1 MRRRYVHGLTPEEQR
16 GLTRAYRTGADPG
29 LVRRAH
35 AVLLSGDG
43 LSVPEIC
50 RLLRV
55 DQSAVHRWLD
65 RFKSGGVSGLVT
77 VWSDGRPPRWGEEY
91 ESLLVETVRH
101 DPRWY
106 GLEQSVWTC
115 GLLAGYLAERTGVAM
130 SAERVRVLLHGHGIN
145 LKQPTPVVH
154 SPDPR
159 YDPKG

>member
-1 MRRRYVHGLTPEEQR
+1 MRRRYVYELTVEERQE
-16 GLTRAYRTGADPG
+16 LTDAYRCGADPNDG
-29 LVRRAH
+29 RRAH
-35 AVLLSGDG
+35 AVLLSADG
-43 LSVPEIC
+43 LAVPEIA
-50 RLLRV
+50 RLLHV

-65 RFKSGGVSGLVT
+65 RYESGGASGLVS

-106 GLEQSVWTC
+106 GLEQSAWTC
-115 GLLAGYLAERTGVAM
+115 GLLVGYLAERTGVAM
-130 SAERVRVLLHGHGIN
+130 SAERVRVLLHGHGIS
-145 LKQPTPVVH
+145 LKQPTAVVH